1 MGISSPLP
9 PAGFINSSVPGNPHP
24 TSTRPR
30 TLSWGPT
37 STSPCPTVVSQVAM
51 YPLTL
56 PNPNPNPKPKRHSL
70 GSDRTRTAVEFL
82 SGELKRAFWANYDP
96 RNYGPKPISSLRGIL
111 RRLFSIL
118 ITIHRHR
125 HPPISLFSFV
135 HLRRDPPKFSRM
147 KSQRHLGKCVTD
159 SKNKRKITRRGKG
172 RDSLA
177 R

>member
-125 HPPISLFSFV
+125 HPPHIIILFRASTTGSSEIFA
-135 HLRRDPPKFSRM
+135 DEIAASSREM
-147 KSQRHLGKCVTD
+147 RHRFEEQEEDYAAWQR
-159 SKNKRKITRRGKG
+159 TRFAG
-172 RDSLA
+172 
-177 R
+177 